1 MVPSPQ
7 RPAPSSQHPAPGV
20 YDAVII
26 GGGIAGLATAYELS
40 RRNIS
45 FIVLERAPRAGGVIF
60 SEAID
65 GFTIDGGPDALL
77 IQKPEAIALCHEIG
91 LGDRL
96 VSTKPPR
103 LAYIQRAG
111 RLHPLPAASVL
122 GIPTRVGPFI
132 RTSLF
137 SWPGKLRMGAELFV
151 APRRDEGDE
160 SIGSFMRRRFGDEAT
175 TYLAEPLLAGI
186 HAGDVDRLSVRALF
200 PRLVDAERKH
210 GSLLRA
216 FRRQSAIR
224 NPQSAVRD
232 TEGAFK
238 SLPGGLSEMVNALV
252 EHLGPQH
259 VRVNTGVDAVTG
271 RGPFTVRT
279 STGES
284 IEAKAVVV
292 ATPAYVTAPLLR
304 VRDEEIARLAAEIPY
319 ASAATVAFGF
329 SRGDVRYPLTGSG
342 FVVPRVENT
351 GILAASWLSSKWPHR
366 APDDR
371 VLMRAFVGGAR
382 DPRALERSDA
392 ELVKTSLAALTPL
405 LGIQRD
411 PLLTR
416 VYRWDR
422 ANAQHEVGHLDRM
435 AAIDRALLRHPGLF
449 ITGSGFRGVGIPDC
463 VADGRRTA
471 ESVAS
476 WLNAERRTQ
485 N

>member
-1 MVPSPQ
+1 
-7 RPAPSSQHPAPGV
+7 
-20 YDAVII
+20 
-26 GGGIAGLATAYELS
+26 
-40 RRNIS
+40 
-45 FIVLERAPRAGGVIF
+45 
-60 SEAID
+60 
-65 GFTIDGGPDALL
+65 
-77 IQKPEAIALCHEIG
+77 
-91 LGDRL
+91 
-96 VSTKPPR
+96 
-103 LAYIQRAG
+103 
-111 RLHPLPAASVL
+111 
-122 GIPTRVGPFI
+122 
-132 RTSLF
+132 
-137 SWPGKLRMGAELFV
+137 
-151 APRRDEGDE
+151 
-160 SIGSFMRRRFGDEAT
+160 
-175 TYLAEPLLAGI
+175 
-186 HAGDVDRLSVRALF
+186 
-200 PRLVDAERKH
+200 
-210 GSLLRA
+210 
-216 FRRQSAIR
+216 
-224 NPQSAVRD
+224 
-232 TEGAFK
+232 
-238 SLPGGLSEMVNALV
+238 
-252 EHLGPQH
+252 

-329 SRGDVRYPLTGSG
+329 SRGDVRHPLTGSG

-463 VADGRRTA
+463 VADARRTA

-476 WLNAERRTQ
+476 WLNSERRTQ